1 MIWSAKTEQDRDEQ
15 GEILEG
21 GEMFVSQLSTRIQQV
36 NMETYIAIAILIA
49 TSLVVTILFCR
60 TPKENHE
67 LKTTIAKIEMQL
79 QINHD
84 RLIAY
89 IDNKLQKDLEDL
101 ELKIYQVLPAAFP
114 LICGKKE

>member
-1 MIWSAKTEQDRDEQ
+1 MKWSAKTEHDRDEQ

-21 GEMFVSQLSTRIQQV
+21 GEMFASQLSTRLQQV
-36 NMETYIAIAILIA
+36 NMETYIAITILIA
-49 TSLVVTILFCR
+49 TSLVVTIIFLR
-60 TPKENHE
+60 INKENHD
-67 LKTTIAKIEMQL
+67 LKTSIAKIEMQL
-79 QINHD
+79 QINHE

-89 IDNKLQKDLEDL
+89 INNKLQKDLEDL